1 MTEHVGLPVLG
12 YKTQST
18 ENVSRVNIMKQ
29 AEEEMLR
36 RLDELA
42 ARKDI
47 DQRWLAIG
55 RTQMEQAFMAI
66 NRSVF
71 QPTRIS
77 LPND

>member
-1 MTEHVGLPVLG
+1 MTEHVGLPVSG

-71 QPTRIS
+71 QPTRIG